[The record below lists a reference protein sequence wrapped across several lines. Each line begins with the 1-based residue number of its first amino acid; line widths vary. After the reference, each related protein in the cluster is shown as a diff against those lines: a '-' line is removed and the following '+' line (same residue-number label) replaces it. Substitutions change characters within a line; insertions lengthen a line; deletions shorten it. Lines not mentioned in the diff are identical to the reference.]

1 MCVWYCDNFVV
12 IIFKKNIGL
21 EKVFLV
27 TVFKKYVSKN
37 TCLVKIYIRWI
48 FTCEVNEKQVS
59 INEK

>member
-1 MCVWYCDNFVV
+1 VV

-59 INEK
+59 ITEK